1 MTTSVRILLL
11 IIAIIAG
18 PMGMALAQDKSA
30 AVEAGLNLIGVI
42 YRKTGQSR
50 SPLRYRLHNAAICPS
65 CVIKCSDFG
74 TGS

>member
-30 AVEAGLNLIGVI
+30 AVEARG
-42 YRKTGQSR
+42 
-50 SPLRYRLHNAAICPS
+50 
-65 CVIKCSDFG
+65 
-74 TGS
+74 